1 MDEEN
6 KKKKKGNPNIKDH
19 GFKPGQTGNAAGRPK
34 MPEELQKANK
44 LSAKKFIEYVNK
56 YINMNQESLKEDLK
70 RPQATMLELLVGGMI
85 ARAVKDQDPAR
96 ANFIL
101 DRTIGKVIEKM
112 EIDVAVVPK
121 PTIIQ
126 RHDGTEIEL
135 GHKMV
140 DVKTIEAETVEK
152 RYELTDKNGILD
164 ESNS

>member
-1 MDEEN
+1 MNEEKP
-6 KKKKKGNPNIKDH
+6 KKKRGNPNIKNH
-19 GFKPGQTGNAAGRPK
+19 GFKPGQSGNPGGKEK

-44 LSAKKFIEYVNK
+44 LSAKRFIEYVNK
-56 YINMNQESLKEDLK
+56 YINMNKESLNKDLN
-70 RPQATMLELLVGGMI
+70 RPEATMLELLVGGMI
-85 ARAVKDQDPAR
+85 ARAVKEQDPAR

-140 DVKTIEAETVEK
+140 EVNTIEAETVEK
-152 RYELTDKNGILD
+152 RYELVDRNEEK
-164 ESNS
+164 